1 MDTNMDLQGKRYV
14 VTGGS
19 RGLGRAIVEAL
30 AASGAVVMSAQRHVS
45 DGMNHANVQNY
56 NVDLRDSESIAEF
69 CRQMPDSIDGVIGN
83 AGLLGDI
90 CRIEE
95 GNEKIWLDTQFVN
108 VTANYLML
116 RHLRERLLLAGASRS
131 VFMTSRSAYTGK
143 PEWSAYSASKAG
155 LDALIMA
162 FAAEM
167 ADTDLKVNL
176 FSPGPMRTEMRAAAV
191 PDEDP
196 MTLPTPD
203 VLAPAVLELLAN
215 GVTHTG
221 HIYDYSSERFC
232 KVDLPQPV

>member
-1 MDTNMDLQGKRYV
+1 MDVKGKRYV

-30 AASGAVVMSAQRHVS
+30 VDKGAVVVSAQRNAH
-45 DGMNHANVQNY
+45 DGMEHANVLNY
-56 NVDLRDSESIAEF
+56 SVDLRNAESITNF
-69 CRQMPDSIDGVIGN
+69 CNQMPSSIDGVIGN

-95 GNEKIWLDTQFVN
+95 GDEGMWLDTQFVN
-108 VTANYLML
+108 VAANYLIL
-116 RHLRERLLLAGASRS
+116 RHLRHRLLAAGASRS
-131 VFMTSRSAYTGK
+131 VFMTSRSAYKGK

-196 MTLPTPD
+196 MTLP
-203 VLAPAVLELLAN
+203 LLSN
-215 GVTHTG
+215 
-221 HIYDYSSERFC
+221 D
-232 KVDLPQPV
+232 